1 MARGTRA
8 RTIDAEQASSGLYD
22 RMLAQLKP
30 DREITAGEFLK
41 RAFTFPQIEK
51 VKVQK
56 FSGGTWNFAED
67 VDNLGP
73 AFDGTTIEPYL
84 REKYGPWRFRLLV
97 IVNGEIVT
105 QHLVNLDGWQEN
117 EAKSVASLPR
127 GPSLTAQSKPVGAGS
142 SSELLGLA
150 RERIEVEN
158 TARLLQ
164 GLEGDRHASPAQAE
178 LGIAK
183 MFAEMS
189 ATMMTMMRDMMTMQ
203 RGGVPQAQ
211 EDRFLTYLTDEIK
224 FMREQLAKPAPTRDP
239 DALSRTITTIDEL
252 LTKTLNTSLAEVISG
267 TPKTEASGWAATI
280 QGLVEGLKPYLGEI
294 MGAIQA
300 RSAMSGPRPGMGQVI
315 PIRGLHPAPATEPTE
330 GDMAKGSQAQVDP
343 ALLEVI
349 TLLVDALRSKNHKT
363 VDAILM
369 NPPLQ
374 GRVVID
380 PDVAAA
386 TYTILFKSF
395 DPRFGEMQAEIAAYQ
410 EHIRQMSM
418 ADDEEG

>member
-1 MARGTRA
+1 MARGSRA
-8 RTIDAEQASSGLYD
+8 RTIEVESHATSGLYD

-30 DREITAGEFLK
+30 DREITSGEFIK

-51 VKVQK
+51 LKVQK
-56 FSGGTWNFAED
+56 FAGGTWNFAED

-73 AFDGTTIEPYL
+73 AFDGTNVESYL

-105 QHLVNLDGWQEN
+105 QHLINLDGWQEN
-117 EAKSVASLPR
+117 EARSQASLPR
-127 GPSLTAQSKPVGAGS
+127 GPVLTHQSKPVGAGS

-164 GLEGDRHASPAQAE
+164 GLEGDRQAAPVNAE
-178 LGIAK
+178 FGLAK
-183 MFAEMS
+183 MMTEMTT
-189 ATMMTMMRDMMTMQ
+189 AMMGMMREMMSMQ
-203 RGGVPQAQ
+203 RGGMSQPQ

-224 FMREQLAKPAPTRDP
+224 FMREQLNKPAVTRDP

-300 RSAMSGPRPGMGQVI
+300 RSAMTPPRGPATVT
-315 PIRGLHPAPATEPTE
+315 PIRGLHPVPPSPSTE
-330 GDMAKGSQAQVDP
+330 GEGDDMPKGPQIDP
-343 ALLEVI
+343 AFLEVLN
-349 TLLVDALRSKNHKT
+349 LLIDALRSKNFVT
-363 VDAILM
+363 IDAILE
-369 NPPLQ
+369 NPPIA
-374 GRVVID
+374 GRIVIR
-380 PDVAAA
+380 PDVTAA
-386 TYTILFKSF
+386 TYATIFKSF
-395 DPRFGEMQAEIAAYQ
+395 DPRFGELQAEIAAYQ
-410 EHIRQMSM
+410 QYIQT
-418 ADDEEG
+418 DEEVR